1 MEVRNTML
9 DLTLMN
15 NDLYEIR
22 LLDGT
27 ELKLKRPTQ
36 AMMQL
41 TVSLQEFSK
50 NEMQADTINALTEL
64 FTQILNRNTDGKK
77 FEAAQIAQD
86 YDFTTITY
94 VVEDYFN
101 YWNKEVDEKVNFRQ
115 SQQKQ

>member
-15 NDLYEIR
+15 NDFYEVR

-41 TVSLQEFSK
+41 TISLQEFSK
-50 NEMQADTINALTEL
+50 NEKQADTINALTEL
-64 FTQILNRNTDGKK
+64 FTQILNRNTDGKT
-77 FEAAQIAQD
+77 FEAAQLAQE
-86 YDFTTITY
+86 YDFTTITF

-101 YWNKEVDEKVNFRQ
+101 FWNTEIDEKVNFHQ
-115 SQQKQ
+115 SQQK